1 KDQTHRRSFDADV
14 LGGGDAALQFQRD
27 VEPIVRGSAAAKIA
41 RARQRSTL
49 EPAQQLF
56 DVKSGQRA
64 VERRQG
70 CGAIE
75 RIGQRVDARSGTFH
89 QEIQVALAFDAAN
102 ADQVP
107 QALFQIDVAEL
118 HLRFELG
125 AFIQFGDRNRSGYE
139 AAERLR
145 LPNGEGQVAGTEVSR
160 D

>member
-1 KDQTHRRSFDADV
+1 
-14 LGGGDAALQFQRD
+14 
-27 VEPIVRGSAAAKIA
+27 
-41 RARQRSTL
+41 
-49 EPAQQLF
+49 
-56 DVKSGQRA
+56 
-64 VERRQG
+64 
-70 CGAIE
+70 
-75 RIGQRVDARSGTFH
+75 GTFH
-89 QEIQVALAFDAAN
+89 QEIQVALAFDPTN

-160 D
+160 DRRTTDPGRPEGPPRRRQAEIEIDRRQILEGYRPWIPLARVGRHQMEGRDVGREVQPLDRQRAFEHPPVFIAERQYTVRA

>member
-1 KDQTHRRSFDADV
+1 
-14 LGGGDAALQFQRD
+14 
-27 VEPIVRGSAAAKIA
+27 
-41 RARQRSTL
+41 
-49 EPAQQLF
+49 QLF

-70 CGAIE
+70 CGAVE

-89 QEIQVALAFDAAN
+89 QEIQVALAFDPTN

-160 D
+160 DRRTTDPGRSEGHTRRRQAEIEIDRRQILEGYRPWIPLARVGRHQMEGRDV